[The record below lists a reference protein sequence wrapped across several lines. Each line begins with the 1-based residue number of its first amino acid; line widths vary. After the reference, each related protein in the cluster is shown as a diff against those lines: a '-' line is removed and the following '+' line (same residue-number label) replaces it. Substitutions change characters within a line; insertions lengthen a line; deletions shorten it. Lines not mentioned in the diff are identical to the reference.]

1 MEQWNMNYEH
11 EQGNK
16 CDRRMLTTESFIIT
30 PCIFDIMSECM
41 NSTGNRNNTAKRG
54 GDWEKNPE
62 KKQKFSSRGTR
73 INGLTD
79 ETV

>member
-1 MEQWNMNYEH
+1 MNYEH

-16 CDRRMLTTESFIIT
+16 CDRMMLTTKSFIIT

-41 NSTGNRNNTAKRG
+41 NSTENRNNIAKRG
-54 GDWEKNPE
+54 RDWGEKPE

-73 INGLTD
+73 NNHNNGLTD
-79 ETV
+79 ETI